1 VPNVELYLAGGCL
14 GRDPNA
20 RCAIAVSRMIGD
32 REEAVAQV
40 DTGREIP
47 EVVLVEGMDR
57 RIRVR
62 GADMHGQYFREIVF
76 TYGRVEVR
84 EVH

>member
-1 VPNVELYLAGGCL
+1 VELSLAGGCV

-20 RCAIAVSRMIGD
+20 RCALAVSRVLGD
-32 REEAVAQV
+32 RTDVLAQI

-62 GADMHGQYFREIVF
+62 GADMKGQFFREIVYS
-76 TYGRVEVR
+76 YGRVDVR